1 MSISRLD
8 KLFLTKHLAT
18 MIKAGVPLSEAL
30 NTVSEQATTDLSNL
44 LKKIEGDVENG
55 MSLATSMRKYP
66 KVFDTFYVSLI
77 AAGEASGTLEEN
89 LRFLAIQLNKD
100 YVLSKKIS
108 GALFYP
114 GLVVSATVIMG
125 TIISWFVLPQLTDLF
140 TSFDVALP
148 LSTRIL
154 LGFAALMKNY
164 GGLIVFGMVG
174 VVLVFIFFLRIKS
187 IKFVFDS
194 WIIKWPFVGKI
205 VVDGEMARFTRN
217 LGTLLSSGIPVVS
230 AMEITMDT
238 LSNLR
243 FKKDLKEITEKVSEG
258 KNISLAMDTI
268 KRSEFS
274 RMSTKMVEVGE
285 KTGKLDEILIY
296 LSDYY
301 EEEIED
307 VSKNLSNLLEPVL
320 LLIIGVVVAF
330 VALAIITPIYS
341 LIGGIK

>member
-1 MSISRLD
+1 MRVSRLD

-30 NTVSEQATTDLSNL
+30 NTVSEQATPDLATL
-44 LKKIEGDVENG
+44 LKKIEEDVENG
-55 MSLATSMRKYP
+55 MNLATSMKKYP

-100 YVLSKKIS
+100 YILSKKIS

-114 GLVVSATVIMG
+114 GLVISATVIMG
-125 TIISWFVLPQLTDLF
+125 TIISWFVLPQLADLF

-164 GGLIVFGMVG
+164 GGLIIFGMIGLVFL
-174 VVLVFIFFLRIKS
+174 LVFILRIKP
-187 IKFVFDS
+187 IRYLFDS

-205 VVDGEMARFTRN
+205 VVDGEMARFSRN
-217 LGTLLSSGIPVVS
+217 LGTLLSSGIPVVN
-230 AMEITMDT
+230 AMEITRDT

-243 FKKDLKEITEKVSEG
+243 FKKDLKEIIEKVSEG
-258 KNISLAMDTI
+258 KNISLAMDT
-268 KRSEFS
+268 KKHSEFS

-307 VSKNLSNLLEPVL
+307 VSKNLSNILEPIL